1 MYIYLHGDADRRI
14 CTLARLSDSVGA
26 SWKFLRA
33 SCEPARILQGTACH
47 LLGPARSLLQ
57 PRGSSL
63 KNPKT
68 PSGHSYQPLALS
80 WKLPGTQEL
89 QTHAPEILFLA
100 RKNKDFV
107 FYMKLMYVAA
117 MHKYARRWGQSTIL
131 RILLPRAATS
141 CSQNHIFYKEKRW
154 SCTRPKS
161 RLLLASRWTPGRPEA
176 SAAEFLRFGPKAP
189 RACSKNLISTRKI
202 EDSMFCDIMMAQ
214 AMIQKYARRWGQR
227 AIFGMMLWNLKK

>member
-33 SCEPARILQGTACH
+33 SCEPAKILQGTACR
-47 LLGPARSLLQ
+47 LLGPAQSLLQ

-68 PSGHSYQPLALS
+68 PSGHSFQPLALS

-107 FYMKLMYVAA
+107 FYMKLMHVAA
-117 MHKYARRWGQSTIL
+117 MDKYAPRCGQSTDFGIIMRRATEPCSRKPIFARKNDDFIITSIL
-131 RILLPRAATS
+131 HENEALP
-141 CSQNHIFYKEKRW
+141 K
-154 SCTRPKS
+154 CTR
-161 RLLLASRWTPGRPEA
+161 R
-176 SAAEFLRFGPKAP
+176 
-189 RACSKNLISTRKI
+189 
-202 EDSMFCDIMMAQ
+202 
-214 AMIQKYARRWGQR
+214 
-227 AIFGMMLWNLKK
+227 